1 MNSTLSKIPNFTP
14 SEYTNIGLGCLLLFS
29 ELLPMIKKHKG
40 NGIIDTFICM
50 LKGSSCCIKKLTETL
65 EEVKTKAEVEM
76 KVGVENKV

>member
-1 MNSTLSKIPNFTP
+1 MNSTLSQIPNFTP

-29 ELLPMIKKHKG
+29 ELLPMMKKHKG

-65 EEVKTKAEVEM
+65 EKTKEIEEKEKELE
-76 KVGVENKV
+76 KV